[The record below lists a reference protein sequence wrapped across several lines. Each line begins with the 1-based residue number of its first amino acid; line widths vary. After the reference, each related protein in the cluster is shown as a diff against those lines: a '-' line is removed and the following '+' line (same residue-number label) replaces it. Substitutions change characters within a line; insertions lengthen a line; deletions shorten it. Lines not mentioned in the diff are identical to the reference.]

1 MMASTKLPTALWV
14 VATLSVAQRCVA
26 GEVATFDSCTDVAGR
41 TIAAE
46 IDYAQTTLVR
56 TSLATRQPA
65 IRYNPALLPGLTP
78 LARQFFYAHEC
89 ARHAVGDAGKADL
102 SLARVRQ
109 ADCVALATLLASGLL
124 TRDQVAAL
132 QSDLNF
138 TAIEWEALPGPPRG
152 FDLAACRTGGV
163 LRLPA
168 ASSPSP
174 RQTEWNAAMRAC
186 ADRLW
191 TCQKGCRGEACVSDC
206 VASHR
211 QCEAH
216 LGDAPRNPP

>member
-1 MMASTKLPTALWV
+1 MALWV
-14 VATLSVAQRCVA
+14 VATLSVAKCCIA
-26 GEVATFDSCTDVAGR
+26 GDVATFDSCTDVAGR

-46 IDYAQTTLVR
+46 IDYAQTKLVR
-56 TSLATRQPA
+56 TSLDAGQPT

-89 ARHAVGDAGKADL
+89 ARHALGDAGKADL
-102 SLARVRQ
+102 PLTRVRQ

-124 TRDQVAAL
+124 TRDQVAGL
-132 QSDLNF
+132 QGDLNF
-138 TAIEWEALPGPPRG
+138 SAIEWEVLPGPPRG
-152 FDLAACRTGGV
+152 FDLPACRTGGV

-168 ASSPSP
+168 ASSPSA

-211 QCEAH
+211 QCEANR
-216 LGDAPRNPP
+216 GDAPRNPH

>member
-1 MMASTKLPTALWV
+1 MMTSTKLPMALWV
-14 VATLSVAQRCVA
+14 AATLSVAQCCIA
-26 GEVATFDSCTDVAGR
+26 GDVATFDSCTDVAGR

-46 IDYAQTTLVR
+46 IDYAQTHLVR
-56 TSLATRQPA
+56 TTLDAGQPA

-78 LARQFFYAHEC
+78 NARQFFYAHEC
-89 ARHAVGDAGKADL
+89 ARHSLGDAGKADL
-102 SLARVRQ
+102 PLTRVRQ
-109 ADCVALATLLASGLL
+109 ADCVALATLLTSGLL
-124 TRDQVAAL
+124 KRDQVAAL
-132 QSDLNF
+132 QGQLNYS
-138 TAIEWEALPGPPRG
+138 AAEWEALPGPPRG

-168 ASSPSP
+168 ATSPSA
-174 RQTEWNAAMRAC
+174 RQAEWNAAMRAC

-211 QCEAH
+211 QCETNR
-216 LGDAPRNPP
+216 GDAPRNSP